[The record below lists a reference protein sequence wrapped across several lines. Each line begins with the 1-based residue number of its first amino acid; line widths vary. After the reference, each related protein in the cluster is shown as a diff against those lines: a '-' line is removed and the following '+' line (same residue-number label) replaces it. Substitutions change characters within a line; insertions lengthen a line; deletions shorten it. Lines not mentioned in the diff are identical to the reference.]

1 MAVITS
7 TRRCTAVV
15 ALFAS
20 LAAFVSPVVATETLS
35 VMVVPSA
42 TVGST
47 FTTIEKLPEVAPP
60 AITLLVVQV
69 NDPVP
74 PTAGGVQLQP
84 AGGAMETNV
93 VFAGM
98 VSVRVMVPLV
108 DCVLTFVTSC

>member
-20 LAAFVSPVVATETLS
+20 LAAFVSPVVATA
-35 VMVVPSA
+35 P
-42 TVGST
+42 VGST